1 MVELKKLEREIHQL
15 TEIIRADLNALR
27 SSGTPDEVK
36 AVLQHAIEARYAQ
49 LNRLKA
55 RLGFLKSKSR

>member
-1 MVELKKLEREIHQL
+1 MTEQEELEREIYQL
-15 TEIIRADLNALR
+15 TQIIRADRHALQ

-36 AVLQHAIEARYAQ
+36 AALLLAIEPRYAQ

-55 RLGFLKSKSR
+55 RLEFLAA